1 MIRRHGRGLRMLLM
15 LTDGLLAAAT
25 LVITSIVRFG
35 GDWDDHWQGIVSDPL
50 ALLFI
55 YAVGWVA
62 SVAYFG
68 LYRIR
73 ARWSLRT
80 EAVDLARA
88 TFLMAAVTFAV
99 LFWFRMP
106 DISRTFL
113 IILFPIQWVVTLVTR
128 IGLRTLF
135 RRVRSVGF
143 NQRYVLIVG
152 AGPRAQAFAAK
163 LEAHRDLG
171 LTIAGFLDDEPNRD
185 LVSGHRYLGTLNE
198 IEDVL
203 HAKVIDEVAICL

>member
-80 EAVDLARA
+80 EAIDLARA
-88 TFLMAAVTFAV
+88 TLLMAAVTFAV

-113 IILFPIQWVVTLVTR
+113 VILFPIQWLVTLVTR
-128 IGLRTLF
+128 ISLRAVF
-135 RRVRSVGF
+135 RRVRAVGF
-143 NQRYVLIVG
+143 NQRFVLMIG
-152 AGPRAQAFAAK
+152 AGPRAQAFATK
-163 LEAHRDLG
+163 LGNHRDLG
-171 LTIAGFLDDEPNRD
+171 LTIAGFLDDDATYELPN
-185 LVSGHRYLGTLNE
+185 GGRYLGKLAA
-198 IEDVL
+198 IESIL
-203 HAKVIDEVAICL
+203 HERVIDE